1 MRQRWRPVSLSEP
14 LHPSRDSRQ
23 TRDDTFELHS
33 VQVEL
38 EAVEKQIRQLLERQA
53 ELRAALES
61 SRDALFPDVLHSGAG
76 TPRTLGAAAA
86 EDASQAT
93 DDDLSPSAAPGL
105 RDLHPEPLRS
115 PPRDGTRRCDRR
127 RFHRQIPAILKD
139 ESVGAIVLHA
149 GVNDIRLR
157 QTEVLKR
164 DFGSLIE
171 TVRSTAPETRII
183 VSGPLPTVVLLHV
196 CLDKPQEDCV
206 SVDYSDCAD
215 SGLHCQLVE
224 SRLARKMAEL
234 SNGRTSDLQRV
245 RSWRQKEISS
255 ASRVSERHERN
266 DCGI

>member
-1 MRQRWRPVSLSEP
+1 MLTYQG
-14 LHPSRDSRQ
+14 
-23 TRDDTFELHS
+23 DDTFELHS

-183 VSGPLPTVVLLHV
+183 VSGPLPTRSA
-196 CLDKPQEDCV
+196 QEQ
-206 SVDYSDCAD
+206 
-215 SGLHCQLVE
+215 G
-224 SRLARKMAEL
+224 L
-234 SNGRTSDLQRV
+234 SNAGQPENS
-245 RSWRQKEISS
+245 
-255 ASRVSERHERN
+255 SRVMRLQEM
-266 DCGI
+266 DL

>member
-1 MRQRWRPVSLSEP
+1 MHSADSLVAP
-14 LHPSRDSRQ
+14 LHFGHAFFESRLTDISRSRPPSLFYFG
-23 TRDDTFELHS
+23 DDTFELHS

-61 SRDALFPDVLHSGAG
+61 SRALCTQDALFPDVLHSGTG
-76 TPRTLGAAAA
+76 TPRTLGAAAV

-93 DDDLSPSAAPGL
+93 DDDLSPSATPGL

-127 RFHRQIPAILKD
+127 RFHPQIPAILKD

-171 TVRSTAPETRII
+171 T
-183 VSGPLPTVVLLHV
+183 
-196 CLDKPQEDCV
+196 
-206 SVDYSDCAD
+206 
-215 SGLHCQLVE
+215 
-224 SRLARKMAEL
+224 
-234 SNGRTSDLQRV
+234 
-245 RSWRQKEISS
+245 
-255 ASRVSERHERN
+255 
-266 DCGI
+266 